1 MIECD
6 RFGGSEI
13 SDIDLIIGTPLTCR
27 DFWFNKAAIADNLF
41 SLAYFTRV
49 SVSENAGEVMEDLLE
64 FLYKSDETSRGSDQ
78 GASTLFW
85 TQDEFPGLAQDAL
98 CNGTVSMECQEVH
111 DEEHVEAEPQEL
123 QDGPLLPR

>member
-1 MIECD
+1 MAY
-6 RFGGSEI
+6 
-13 SDIDLIIGTPLTCR
+13 LT
-27 DFWFNKAAIADNLF
+27 
-41 SLAYFTRV
+41 
-49 SVSENAGEVMEDLLE
+49 SVSAFDNTGEGPDVEHVMEDLLE

-78 GASTLFW
+78 GASTLLWF
-85 TQDEFPGLAQDAL
+85 QEEFPGLAQDAL